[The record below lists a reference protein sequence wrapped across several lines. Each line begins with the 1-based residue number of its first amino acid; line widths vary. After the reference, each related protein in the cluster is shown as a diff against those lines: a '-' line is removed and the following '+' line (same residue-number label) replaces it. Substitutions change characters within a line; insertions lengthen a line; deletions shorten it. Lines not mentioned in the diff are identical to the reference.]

1 MTIEIDWG
9 DEHQEP
15 SKLPL
20 NIAHAL
26 GGGLAGLAQGG
37 SEIGRNIAQF
47 PFDAYSYFTG
57 NPAFQTPQPG
67 EGEILGFPQKSFK
80 ELAPQSNVG
89 QMFEK
94 GGEFAAPFVGSPAL
108 AAEMGLAKAPLL
120 MRLLRG
126 AGLGAAESEN
136 RKLGA
141 GLGALAPAAGKGI
154 KFIKETPFTQRA
166 AVKKLEKAKEL
177 AGTESH
183 GIPMSLDFL
192 RNMEYQMQSPHLKPV
207 KMQINTLMGNAAKGD
222 YPAYFELQS
231 ALGDIERELLHPQSS
246 SGKGFMAMLSKLLNK
261 PETSA
266 SERLTGRQL
275 NQIRSQYVKDAM
287 EHLTKTGKGKIAQLE
302 SKGKQ
307 EYSNYKNFLPLRNKL
322 LLGGLA
328 TSVPGINYLKHILN
342 HD

>member
-1 MTIEIDWG
+1 MAIEIDWG

-37 SEIGRNIAQF
+37 SEIGRNIAQL

-57 NPAFQTPQPG
+57 KPAFQTPQSDY
-67 EGEILGFPQKSFK
+67 FR

-94 GGEFAAPFVGSPAL
+94 GGEFTAPFLGSPAL
-108 AAEMGLAKAPLL
+108 AAEMGIAKAPLL

-141 GLGALAPAAGKGI
+141 GVGAFAPAAGKGI
-154 KFIKETPFTQRA
+154 KFIKETPFTQRG

-183 GIPMSLDFL
+183 GIPMNIDFL
-192 RNMEYQMQSPHLKPV
+192 RNMEYQLQSPHLKPS
-207 KMQINTLMGNAAKGD
+207 KMQINTLMGNAAQGN

-231 ALGDIERELLHPQSS
+231 ALGDIARELTHPQAG
-246 SGKGFMAMLSKLLNK
+246 SGKGFMGMLSNLLNK
-261 PETSA
+261 PQTSA
-266 SERLTGRQL
+266 AERLTGQQL
-275 NQIRSQYVKDAM
+275 NQLRSQYVKDAM

-302 SKGKQ
+302 TKGKQ

-328 TSVPGINYLKHILN
+328 TSVPGINYLKHIMS